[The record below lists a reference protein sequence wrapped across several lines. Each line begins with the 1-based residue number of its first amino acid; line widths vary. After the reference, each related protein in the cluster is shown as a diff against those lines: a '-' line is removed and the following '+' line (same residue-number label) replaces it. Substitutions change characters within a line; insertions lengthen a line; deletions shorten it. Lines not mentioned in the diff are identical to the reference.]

1 MYRKTGDTKKAD
13 EAMQQVKAL
22 EQRRRQGAVTA
33 IQDSSPPVTG
43 DLPKP

>member
-22 EQRRRQGAVTA
+22 EQQRRQGAVIA
-33 IQDSSPPVTG
+33 LRDSSPSGAG
-43 DLPKP
+43 DLSKP